1 MHERTV
7 DANTSKPND
16 SVSPFATAVLPK
28 RAKSGGKAY
37 GARAVLSAIDIDQ
50 SSQVTPLMAPAPPTR
65 RTRAMNDLPS
75 APIVMT
81 QQAAIQRDKL
91 PSDVAQESIS
101 VALGK
106 RGSRHRMKLGEEPPP
121 KKAKIISGVPLV
133 EVNMPFLSSCCHP
146 I

>member
-1 MHERTV
+1 VRERNV
-7 DANTSKPND
+7 DANTSKPKD
-16 SVSPFATAVLPK
+16 SVSPFATAILPK

-50 SSQVTPLMAPAPPTR
+50 PSQVTPLMDSAPPTR
-65 RTRAMNDLPS
+65 RIRVGDDLPNP
-75 APIVMT
+75 PIVMA
-81 QQAAIQRDKL
+81 QQAAIQRDKP
-91 PSDVAQESIS
+91 PSNVAQESIS

-121 KKAKIISGVPLV
+121 KKAKIILGIPLV
-133 EVNMPFLSSCCHP
+133 EVNMLFLSSCCHL